1 MSSHA
6 CVREREREREPSS
19 VRFTRHWGFGS
30 YGQQSEPG
38 HPTPPQSCKK
48 NQLFFFCPVIPLTL
62 CILSKCPHLSLT
74 YGYNDN
80 MYVFFIYTPSL
91 KARSSNNWTKSADL
105 CQAARFIT
113 YSDRERESERER
125 KRARAPWP
133 MIFGMSK
140 VNHLFHNLFSTFA
153 KNFINSRWELFKLS
167 GRQIDRPTDRQM
179 P

>member
-1 MSSHA
+1 MP
-6 CVREREREREPSS
+6 VWERESKREREPSS
-19 VRFTRHWGFGS
+19 VRFTRHWGFRS

-48 NQLFFFCPVIPLTL
+48 KQLFFFCPVIPLTL

-125 KRARAPWP
+125 KREREPLGLWSLECQRSIICFITFFQHLLKISLIAVENFSSYRA
-133 MIFGMSK
+133 
-140 VNHLFHNLFSTFA
+140 
-153 KNFINSRWELFKLS
+153 
-167 GRQIDRPTDRQM
+167 DR
-179 P
+179 

>member
-1 MSSHA
+1 MP
-6 CVREREREREPSS
+6 VWERESERESLLLLDS
-19 VRFTRHWGFGS
+19 QGTGV
-30 YGQQSEPG
+30 SEVMASKASLVTQLLLNPA
-38 HPTPPQSCKK
+38 KK
-48 NQLFFFCPVIPLTL
+48 NNFFFFCPVIPLTL